1 MNILIAIPA
10 YNEEG
15 RISRLL
21 EILTKKYPPK
31 DILVIDDG
39 SLDRTFDEAA
49 SFGVNVIRNQPNL
62 GKGESLKK
70 AFKYA
75 LKHGYDAVLTM
86 DADLQHDP
94 DDIPGFIKKFQEGCD
109 LVIGSRWRELHKMPF
124 LNYIS
129 NRLTT
134 MVLSLLA
141 NKRLPDTQSGF
152 RLHSRRVAELDFTF
166 SRYDF
171 ESEVV
176 IKAAIK
182 GFKICSTPIKTIY
195 GTGESSI
202 DKVRDTLRF
211 IRLTLKFM
219 WR

>member
-1 MNILIAIPA
+1 MKVLIAIPA

-15 RISRLL
+15 RISKLL
-21 EILTKKYPPK
+21 TALKESFSPE

-39 SLDRTFDEAA
+39 SRDSTYTEAL
-49 SFGVNVIRNQPNL
+49 SSGVRVIKNQLNM
-62 GKGESLKK
+62 GKGESLKR
-70 AFKYA
+70 AFRYA
-75 LKHGYDAVLTM
+75 VSHGYDAVLTM

-94 DDIPGFIKKFQEGCD
+94 DDIPGFIEKFREGCD
-109 LVIGSRWRELHKMPF
+109 LVIGTRWHELHKMPF

-134 MVLSLLA
+134 MILSLLA
-141 NKRLPDTQSGF
+141 GQRLPDTQSGF
-152 RLHSRRVAELDFTF
+152 RLHSKRVAGMNFTF

-176 IKAAIK
+176 FKTAIK